1 MWSPLSRL
9 TITGGGRFDH
19 HSVYGDKLSGR
30 LGGVVTLQPNL
41 HVKLLYGSA
50 FKAPSLQLLY
60 GSPLMPGDI
69 TGNQQ
74 LKPSYVHTVETQ
86 VSYRPSRYIVV
97 TSGVAYSYL
106 LDQAAFAQSGINQVA
121 LNISKVGSLS
131 WESEAR
137 FDYRRKIAA
146 YGNVSLNHTVSALS
160 GNNYVGSLAN
170 YSNAAYPTVIANA
183 GTSAEVPRVPLR
195 VSAELSYLSSRRSSS
210 ANTLEAGQWYTL
222 HPYVVLGG
230 AIRTIGWRL
239 LPQKE
244 TILMLVMRN
253 LANTKY
259 ADPGFAGIDYPQL
272 GRTFMLQAI
281 QEF

>member
-1 MWSPLSRL
+1 M
-9 TITGGGRFDH
+9 
-19 HSVYGDKLSGR
+19 
-30 LGGVVTLQPNL
+30 
-41 HVKLLYGSA
+41 
-50 FKAPSLQLLY
+50 
-60 GSPLMPGDI
+60 
-69 TGNQQ
+69 
-74 LKPSYVHTVETQ
+74 
-86 VSYRPSRYIVV
+86 
-97 TSGVAYSYL
+97 
-106 LDQAAFAQSGINQVA
+106 
-121 LNISKVGSLS
+121 
-131 WESEAR
+131 
-137 FDYRRKIAA
+137 
-146 YGNVSLNHTVSALS
+146 
-160 GNNYVGSLAN
+160 
-170 YSNAAYPTVIANA
+170 
-183 GTSAEVPRVPLR
+183 PLR
-195 VSAELSYLSSRRSSS
+195 VSAELSYLSSRRSSN